1 MAQEDLSD
9 LGRPSTT
16 GPDLDA
22 FEGIWQPIAWWATHR
37 GDAPALSE
45 AGRVLSYAELAA
57 RTMAVTDALRAAG
70 VQPGDRVMI
79 VGENSLAMAVSILGS
94 SRLGAWA
101 VPVNARLSARE
112 IDGIRDHA
120 GPRVGI
126 YTIGCSTDADAH
138 GARHGA
144 VTFPELSDLAASV
157 ARFSDAQAPVDE
169 SDLAPGHRVAA
180 MIYTSGTTGLP
191 KGVMLTHDNLLF
203 VAGRSC
209 RSRRAAPGDRIFG
222 VLPFSHVFGLA
233 SVFLGNMYGGAWV
246 DLKAKFS
253 AEEAVASIESGD
265 LTIFNGVPQMYA
277 RILEHTT
284 LRGSALSPGRVRY
297 LSSGGAPLDLG
308 LKERVETAF
317 GLPLHNGYGLT
328 ETSPTVTVT
337 EIARPRADNTVGE
350 ILQDVSVRIA
360 DDLGAELSSG
370 QVGEIWVSGRLVMK
384 GYYRGEDETAAVLS
398 EMDGQRWFKTGD
410 IGLIR
415 ADPDSGA
422 RLLYVVGRKKELI
435 IRSGFNVYPPEVEE
449 AILRHPDVAL
459 CGVVGRPGSD
469 GNEDILAFVQPVRGR
484 TPAVEDLAA
493 FVTSSLS
500 PYKRPSHWILRDA
513 LPATAAGKILK
524 HRLSAD

>member
-1 MAQEDLSD
+1 MAQHELSD
-9 LGRPSTT
+9 QETPVTT
-16 GPDLDA
+16 GPHLDA
-22 FEGIWQPIAWWATHR
+22 FERIWEPIAWWAEHR
-37 GDAPALSE
+37 GAAPALSE
-45 AGRVLSYAELAA
+45 GDRVLSYADLDARVKAA
-57 RTMAVTDALRAAG
+57 AGTLRDTG
-70 VQPGDRVMI
+70 VQPGDRVLI
-79 VGENSLAMAVSILGS
+79 VGENSLAMAVAILGS
-94 SRLGAWA
+94 ARLGAWA
-101 VPVNARLSARE
+101 VPVNARLSAHE

-126 YTIGCSTDADAH
+126 YTSACSTDAEAH
-138 GARHGA
+138 GTRHGA
-144 VTFPELSDLAASV
+144 HPLPELADLGASV
-157 ARFSDAQAPVDE
+157 ARFPDAPAPVDE
-169 SDLAPGHRVAA
+169 SDLTPGERVAA
-180 MIYTSGTTGLP
+180 MIYTSGTTGQP

-209 RSRRAAPGDRIFG
+209 QSRLAAPGDFIFG

-246 DLKAKFS
+246 DLKAKFA
-253 AEEAVASIESGD
+253 AEDAVASIESGD

-284 LRGSALSPGRVRY
+284 LRGSALNPGRVRY

-308 LKERVETAF
+308 LKERVEAAF

-337 EIARPRADNTVGE
+337 EIARPRAVNSVGE
-350 ILQDVSVRIA
+350 ILRDVSVRIV
-360 DDLGAELSSG
+360 DDLGAELSLG

-384 GYYRGEDETAAVLS
+384 GYYRAEDETAAAICVL
-398 EMDGQRWFKTGD
+398 DGQRWFKTGD
-410 IGLIR
+410 IGLFR
-415 ADPDSGA
+415 VDPDDGA

-435 IRSGFNVYPPEVEE
+435 IRSGFNVYPPEVEA

-459 CGVVGRPGSD
+459 CGVVGRPTAG

-493 FVTSSLS
+493 FVTTTLS
-500 PYKRPSHWILRDA
+500 PYKRPSHWILRDT
-513 LPATAAGKILK
+513 LPSTPAGKILK

>member
-1 MAQEDLSD
+1 MA
-9 LGRPSTT
+9 
-16 GPDLDA
+16 
-22 FEGIWQPIAWWATHR
+22 I
-37 GDAPALSE
+37 
-45 AGRVLSYAELAA
+45 
-57 RTMAVTDALRAAG
+57 
-70 VQPGDRVMI
+70 
-79 VGENSLAMAVSILGS
+79 
-94 SRLGAWA
+94 
-101 VPVNARLSARE
+101 
-112 IDGIRDHA
+112 
-120 GPRVGI
+120 
-126 YTIGCSTDADAH
+126 
-138 GARHGA
+138 
-144 VTFPELSDLAASV
+144 PEFADLAASLAQFPD
-157 ARFSDAQAPVDE
+157 ARDPEDE
-169 SDLAPGHRVAA
+169 GDHAPGHRVAA

-191 KGVMLTHDNLLF
+191 KGVMLTHDNLMF

-209 RSRRAAPGDRIFG
+209 QSRLSAPGDRIFG

-253 AEEAVASIESGD
+253 AEEAVGSIESGN

-284 LRGSALSPGRVRY
+284 LRGSPLNPGRVRY

-308 LKERVETAF
+308 LKERVEAAF

-350 ILQDVSVRIA
+350 ILRDVSVRIV

-370 QVGEIWVSGRLVMK
+370 QVGEIWVAGRLVMK
-384 GYYRGEDETAAVLS
+384 GYYRGEEETAAAMS

-410 IGLIR
+410 IGLFR
-415 ADPDSGA
+415 ADPESGE

-459 CGVVGRPGSD
+459 CGVVGRPSAD
-469 GNEDILAFVQPVRGR
+469 GNEDILAFVQAVRGR
-484 TPAVEDLAA
+484 MAAVEDLAA
-493 FVTSSLS
+493 FVTDTLS
-500 PYKRPSHWILRDA
+500 PYKRPSHWILRDT
-513 LPATAAGKILK
+513 LPSTAAGKILK